1 RFAPL
6 DASGNPI
13 KPKVQANSFGGSSG
27 GALVKDHT
35 FYFVTYEGVHRP
47 NESTL
52 SQIVPPDAYRNGD
65 LSGIGTPLRNP
76 FTGGVYA
83 NNLLPVSA
91 SSAAILNTLYERQN
105 QATGAATN
113 RPNYIVNAPGNF
125 TVNGVDLRVD
135 QNFSPSQKL
144 FGRLTIKNLDSS
156 G

>member
-1 RFAPL
+1 QPHGTGFWFYQDSRFSSVDRFAPL

-76 FTGGVYA
+76 FTGGVTQTTCCRS
-83 NNLLPVSA
+83 V
-91 SSAAILNTLYERQN
+91 
-105 QATGAATN
+105 
-113 RPNYIVNAPGNF
+113 
-125 TVNGVDLRVD
+125 LRRRR
-135 QNFSPSQKL
+135 S
-144 FGRLTIKNLDSS
+144 
-156 G
+156 